1 MTLLALESSTS
12 AGSVALMDDTGKVLA
27 QRATSIPNSHSEV
40 LHQFVDEIL
49 KEADLSLKQIDA
61 FAVGQGP
68 GSFTGIR
75 VAANIG
81 KSYCYAFNKPL
92 ITVDT
97 LTNLAYQAGPGPK
110 PVLALMNAHKNMV
123 YFGLFE
129 FESGLPSCKV
139 GPSAY
144 FVRELKN
151 TVSEKFRLVGDAFKS
166 YGDHFHSEFSE
177 LIDQNLTQIVHP
189 KAEALAALAIQKF
202 KSHQTIDWK
211 SFTPLYIR
219 ASEAEESKKGIKI
232 QPLK

>member
-1 MTLLALESSTS
+1 MIILALESSTS
-12 AGSVALMDDTGKVLA
+12 AGSVALMDDSGKVLA
-27 QRATSIPNSHSEV
+27 QRATLIPNSHSEV
-40 LHQFVDEIL
+40 LNQFVDDIL
-49 KEADLSLKQIDA
+49 KESALSLKDIDA
-61 FAVGQGP
+61 FAVGLGP

-81 KSYCYAFNKPL
+81 RTYCYAFNKPL

-129 FESGLPSCKV
+129 FESGLLSCKV

-144 FVRELKN
+144 FVRELN
-151 TVSEKFRLVGDAFKS
+151 QAVTEKFRLVGDAFKS
-166 YGDHFHSEFSE
+166 YGEHFHRDFLE
-177 LIDQNLTQIVHP
+177 LIDQNLTQIVYP
-189 KAEALAALAIQKF
+189 TAEALAALAF
-202 KSHQTIDWK
+202 KKIENHQTIDWK